1 MSLKPSPSPLDP
13 ITTEVVLNRLRET
26 TEAMAHALF
35 HSGYSPILRESQD
48 GTAGLTD
55 AAGRVIMVGGGLQYH
70 SLLYSKAVGSF
81 LDRYPAETMRDG
93 DAFVSNDPYK
103 AGNSHVPDM
112 VVASP
117 VFHDGAII
125 AFGVS
130 VAHKA
135 DVGGLVPGSSGAASR
150 EIFHDGLLLPPVR
163 IWSSSGVNAEI
174 EAVIRNN
181 SRAPDVV
188 MGDLRGQ
195 IGATRLGAERL
206 AMLCDEYGVDTL
218 RQAMDTLLDRTEAR
232 VRAVFASWPDGA
244 HVAEGLLDHDG
255 ADTSRPVRIHVR
267 AVKAG
272 DRLTLDF
279 SGSDPQTKGPVNA
292 PESTA
297 RAVSM
302 QAILAA
308 SDPTI
313 PMNSGAF
320 AAVDFIMPPG
330 RVVSPQFPAT
340 VNHYFPTSHLTYN
353 CVLAALGRFN
363 PARAV
368 APSGLGTGAI
378 AIGYAQGRAGKASVQ
393 YELMTSS
400 LGGTSAGDG
409 AAMVLPMN
417 HFAPGTPV
425 EVVETE
431 YPVRVERFD
440 LWRDSAGAGEYR
452 GGTGFIREY
461 RFLTDCNLTART
473 SNHQHAAWGLFGG
486 KSPPPSS
493 TTLKHDN
500 GDIEEMDVMETRQVG
515 GGVTIALA
523 QSGGGGYG
531 DPKARPAGKVARDV
545 ADGYVG
551 RDAAAEIYGVMIG
564 EDGSVDEEAT
574 ALLRFPLSGN

>member
-1 MSLKPSPSPLDP
+1 MSLQDLDP
-13 ITTEVVLNRLRET
+13 ITAEVVLNRLRET

-55 AAGRVIMVGGGLQYH
+55 ASGNVIMVGGGLQYH
-70 SLLYSKAVGSF
+70 SLLYSKAVASF
-81 LDRYPAETMRDG
+81 LDRYPAGTMRDG

-117 VFHDGAII
+117 VFHGGGIV

-150 EIFHDGLLLPPVR
+150 SIFHDGLLLPPVR
-163 IWSSSGVNAEI
+163 IWSGDGVNEEI

-181 SRAPDVV
+181 SRAPELV

-206 AMLCDEYGVDTL
+206 AALCDEYGAGTL
-218 RQAMDTLLDRTEAR
+218 AQAMDILLERTEAR
-232 VRAVFASWPDGA
+232 VRALFAAWPDGA
-244 HVAEGLLDHDG
+244 HEADGLLDHDG
-255 ADTSRPVRIHVR
+255 ADTSKSVRIHVR
-267 AVKAG
+267 AIKAG

-279 SGSDPQTKGPVNA
+279 SASDPQTAGPVNA

-308 SDPTI
+308 GDPTI

-320 AAVDFIMPPG
+320 AAVDFVMPAG

-378 AIGYAQGRAGKASVQ
+378 AIGYGEGRTGKATVQ
-393 YELMTSS
+393 YEIMTSS
-400 LGGTSAGDG
+400 LGGTSSGDG

-440 LWRDSAGAGEYR
+440 LWRDSAGDGENR
-452 GGTGFIREY
+452 GGVGFKREY
-461 RFLTDCNLTART
+461 RFLTDCTLTART
-473 SNHQHAAWGLFGG
+473 SNHRHAAWGLFGG
-486 KSPPPSS
+486 RSPPPSS
-493 TTLKHDN
+493 TTLRHDN
-500 GDIEEMDVMETRQVG
+500 GDVEIMDVMETREVG
-515 GGVTIALA
+515 AGVTISLA

-531 DPKARPAGKVARDV
+531 DPKSRAPDLVARDV

-551 RDAAAEIYGVMIG
+551 RGAAAEYYGVSVSD
-564 EDGSVDEEAT
+564 DGSVDKAAT
-574 ALLRFPLSGN
+574 ELLRFPLSGN

>member
-1 MSLKPSPSPLDP
+1 MTGDMLDP
-13 ITTEVVLNRLRET
+13 ITAEVVLNRLRET

-55 AAGRVIMVGGGLQYH
+55 ASGRVIMVGGGLQYH
-70 SLLYSKAVGSF
+70 SLLYSKAVAGF
-81 LDRYPAETMRDG
+81 LDRYPAEAMRDG

-103 AGNSHVPDM
+103 VGNSHVPDM

-117 VFHDGAII
+117 VFHGGEII

-150 EIFHDGLLLPPVR
+150 SIFHDGLLLPPVR
-163 IWSSSGVNAEI
+163 IWTRDGVNAEI

-195 IGATRLGAERL
+195 IGATRLGAGRL
-206 AMLCDEYGVDTL
+206 AALCDEYGVDTL
-218 RQAMDTLLDRTEAR
+218 RQAMELLLRRTEAR
-232 VRAVFASWPDGA
+232 VRAVFADWPDGA
-244 HVAEGLLDHDG
+244 HEAEGLLDHDG
-255 ADTSRPVRIHVR
+255 ADTSKPVRIHVR
-267 AVKAG
+267 AIKAG

-279 SGSDPQTKGPVNA
+279 SASDPQTSGPVNT

-308 SDPTI
+308 GDPTI

-340 VNHYFPTSHLTYN
+340 VNHYFPTSHLAYN

-378 AIGYAQGRAGKASVQ
+378 AIGYSQGREGKATVQ
-393 YELMTSS
+393 YEIMTSS

-440 LWRDSAGAGEYR
+440 LWRDSAGAGENR
-452 GGTGFIREY
+452 GGTGFKREY
-461 RFLTDCNLTART
+461 RFLTDCTLTART

-486 KSPPPSS
+486 RSPPPSS
-493 TTLKHDN
+493 TTLRHDN
-500 GDIEEMDVMETRQVG
+500 GEVEKMDVMETRQVG
-515 GGVTIALA
+515 AGVTISLA

-531 DPKARPAGKVARDV
+531 DPKSRPAEQVARDV

-551 RDAAAEIYGVMIG
+551 RDAAVEIYGVALG
-564 EDGSVDEEAT
+564 EDGSVDEAAT
-574 ALLRFPLSGN
+574 ERLRFPVSGN